1 MPTRSPKTTTKSL
14 EPFWAFLFP
23 QFCSFHYE
31 LDEVLGTRDAMTL
44 PSIVETGSTNQ
55 NTSAS
60 TDLSSFVNSNKLN
73 LCLDDKNSK
82 EENDNKKRGKRS
94 KKTENIEGLVE
105 MNIRMVRESKE
116 RQQKFLESLSN
127 NNKKPSSLNE
137 RKTGHFF

>member
-1 MPTRSPKTTTKSL
+1 
-14 EPFWAFLFP
+14 
-23 QFCSFHYE
+23 
-31 LDEVLGTRDAMTL
+31 MTL

-82 EENDNKKRGKRS
+82 EENNNKKRGKRS
-94 KKTENIEGLVE
+94 KKTENIEGPME

-116 RQQKFLESLSN
+116 RQQKFLESLF
-127 NNKKPSSLNE
+127 KQQQEAVKLE
-137 RKTGHFF
+137 RQKDWVFLLKLGQMFKNDN